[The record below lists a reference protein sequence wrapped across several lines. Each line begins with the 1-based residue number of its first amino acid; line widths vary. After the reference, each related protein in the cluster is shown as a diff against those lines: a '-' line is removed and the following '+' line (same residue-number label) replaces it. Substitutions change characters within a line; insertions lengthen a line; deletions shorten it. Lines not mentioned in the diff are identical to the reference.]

1 MMTLSPIIVSLL
13 DTDLYK
19 FNMNMVMF
27 HKHTNLNGTYIFKCR
42 NEGVVFTRE
51 MVDEINAQIDHLC
64 TLRFTEEELEYLN
77 SISFIKSDYVEFL
90 RLWHPMRRYVTCHGN
105 PDGSLYI
112 KIEGPLF
119 SVMQFEIYLLEI
131 VNEVYFRI
139 KYDYLD
145 LVTGARTKLMEK
157 IGGFATDIG
166 GYMKYDF
173 KFAEFGCRRRL
184 SREWQDY
191 VVKEL
196 LKTGYCVGTSNV
208 YLAMKYG
215 CKPIGT
221 YAHEYVQMY
230 QGIPGVTLAYTN
242 KMAMDEWFE
251 EFQGDNGTALTDTLG
266 TDLFLMDFNKL
277 QANCYTGV
285 RHDSGDPIAWGE
297 KIIAHYEKLGIDPM
311 TKTLLFSD
319 SLDFDKAQGIY
330 DHFRSRIKV
339 SFGIGT
345 YLSNDTNVDPLNIV
359 IKLQYVNGHPVA
371 KLSDVPGKTMCQDD
385 NYISYL
391 QNAVNYRIKEGI

>member
-1 MMTLSPIIVSLL
+1 MMKLSPIIASLL

-27 HKHTNLNGTYIFKCR
+27 HKHTNLNGTYLFKCR
-42 NEGVVFTRE
+42 NKNIIFTEE

-64 TLRFTEEELEYLN
+64 TLQFKEEELNYLN

-90 RLWHPMRRYVTCHGN
+90 RLWHPIRKYITCHGN

-112 KIEGPLF
+112 EVSGPLF

-131 VNEVYFRI
+131 VNEVYFRM
-139 KYDYLD
+139 KYNYLT
-145 LVTGARTKLMEK
+145 LVESAKERLYWK
-157 IGGFATDIG
+157 IQQFRMDA
-166 GYMKYDF
+166 YDF

-191 VVKEL
+191 VVGEL

-208 YLAMKYG
+208 FLAMKYG

-230 QGIPGVTLAYTN
+230 QGIPGVQLAYTN
-242 KMAMDEWFE
+242 KLAMEEWFD

-277 QANCYTGV
+277 QANCYSGV
-285 RHDSGDPIAWGE
+285 RHDSGDPIEWGE
-297 KIIAHYEKLGIDPM
+297 KIISHYNKLGVDPK

-319 SLDFDKAQGIY
+319 SLNFDRAQKIY
-330 DHFRSRIKV
+330 NHFRGRINV

-345 YLSNDTNVDPLNIV
+345 YLSNDTAVDPLNIV

-385 NYISYL
+385 TYITYL
-391 QNAVNYRIKEGI
+391 KNAVDYRIKEGI

>member
-1 MMTLSPIIVSLL
+1 MMKLSPCVVSLL

-19 FNMNMVMF
+19 FNMNQVMF
-27 HKHTNLNGTYIFKCR
+27 HKHTNLNGIYLFKCR
-42 NEGVVFTRE
+42 NKDVTFTQE
-51 MVDEINAQIDHLC
+51 MCDEINAQIDHLC
-64 TLRFTEEELEYLN
+64 TLTFQEDELEYLA
-77 SISFIKSDYVEFL
+77 SLRFIKPDYVEFL
-90 RLWHPMRRYVTCHGN
+90 RLWRPLRQYVKCWLN
-105 PDGSLYI
+105 DGELH
-112 KIEGPLF
+112 IEVRGPLF
-119 SVMQFEIYLLEI
+119 SAMQFEIYLLEI
-131 VNEVYFRI
+131 VNEVYFRM
-139 KYDYLD
+139 KYDYVQL
-145 LVTGARTKLMEK
+145 LTSARQKLLHK
-157 IGGFATDIG
+157 ILGFTRDEI
-166 GYMKYDF
+166 YDF

-184 SREWQDY
+184 SREWRDY
-191 VVKEL
+191 VVSEL

-251 EFQGDNGTALTDTLG
+251 EYQGDNGTALTDTLG

-285 RHDSGDPIAWGE
+285 RHDSGDPIVWGE
-297 KIIAHYEKLGIDPM
+297 KIIAHYEELGIDPK

-319 SLDFDKAQGIY
+319 SLDFDKAQKIY
-330 DHFRSRIKV
+330 NHFRYRINV

-345 YLSNDTNVDPLNIV
+345 YLSNDTNVEPLNIV

-371 KLSDVPGKTMCQDD
+371 KLSDIDGKAMCQDD
-385 NYISYL
+385 DYL
-391 QNAVNYRIKEGI
+391 HYLKNAVQYRLTEGI